1 MSRVSVTRAEVGGF
15 NCVFLDTD
23 YTIQQPV
30 EVTGHLAALTISN
43 VGLQV
48 VTCRFSHLKLD
59 KCKKLSFFE

>member
-15 NCVFLDTD
+15 NCVFLDAD
-23 YTIQQPV
+23 CTIQQPV

-48 VTCRFSHLKLD
+48 ITCRFTQIG
-59 KCKKLSFFE
+59 